1 MIWVVFALFTGAAVF
16 AVLWPLSRT
25 PANQDP
31 RELDVAFYRAQ
42 TAEIDRDLVR
52 GVIAPREAEAAKVEA
67 ARRLVAANGR
77 DEAPARSRSIWL
89 PRSVAL
95 ATLVLVPAVTLVLYQ
110 RVGAPNLPDDP
121 LEARLNAAP
130 SKMDL
135 PTMIAKIERNVAKN
149 PNDARG
155 WALLARIYAQLNRPE
170 ASATAYRNEI
180 RLLGPNEE
188 RLSGLG
194 EVETMVAGGKIS
206 PEAAQDFQRAAAL
219 DPKAPRP
226 QYYLGMLAEQN
237 GDKPKAIALWT
248 NLLAASPADAA
259 WVPMVRDH
267 LLAAGGSVPAQ
278 SAPAETAVADNPAG
292 DAAAQAK
299 MAAAVEAMP
308 ADQQRATI
316 NGMVDRLAQRLKSNG
331 ADIDG
336 WLRLVRAYRVLDEND
351 KAKVALTDAR
361 RKFATDAMATKR
373 LDDLAHE
380 LGLEG

>member
-1 MIWVVFALFTGAAVF
+1 MIWVVFALLTGAAVF

-25 PANQDP
+25 PADQDP

-52 GVIAPREAEAAKVEA
+52 GVIAPNEADIAKTEA
-67 ARRLVAANGR
+67 ARRLVAANSR

-89 PRSVAL
+89 PRAVAL
-95 ATLVLVPAVTLVLYQ
+95 ATLVLVPAVTLVLYH

-121 LEARLNAAP
+121 LEARLDAAP

-135 PTMIAKIERNVAKN
+135 PTMIAKIEHNVAKN

-155 WALLARIYAQLNRPE
+155 WGLLARIYAQLNKPD
-170 ASATAYRNEI
+170 ASANAYRNEI

-194 EVETMVAGGKIS
+194 EVETMLAGGKIS
-206 PEAAQDFQRAAAL
+206 PDAAQDFQRAAAL
-219 DPKAPRP
+219 DPHAPRP
-226 QYYLGMLAEQN
+226 QYYLGLLAEQN
-237 GDKPKAIALWT
+237 GDKPKAIDLWT
-248 NLLAASPADAA
+248 HLIAVSPADAA

-267 LLAAGGSVPAQ
+267 LLAAGGTAPP
-278 SAPAETAVADNPAG
+278 APATAAADNPAG
-292 DAAAQAK
+292 DTAAQAK

-336 WLRLVRAYRVLDEND
+336 WLRLVRAYRVLDENA

-361 RKFATDAMATKR
+361 RNFATDATATKR